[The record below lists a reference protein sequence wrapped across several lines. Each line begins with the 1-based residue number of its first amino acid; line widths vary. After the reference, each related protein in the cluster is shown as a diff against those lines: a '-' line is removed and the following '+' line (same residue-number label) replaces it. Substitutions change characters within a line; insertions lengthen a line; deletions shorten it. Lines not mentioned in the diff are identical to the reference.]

1 MKKILFVCL
10 GNICRSPAAEGILKK
25 YIEMDN
31 MEDRFY
37 IDSAGL
43 LDYHE
48 GEAYDARMISHAVKR
63 GYDLTG
69 TSRPFLYEDFEKFD
83 LIIAMDNEI
92 YSTLKSLDKSKI
104 FQNKIF
110 KMIDFY
116 SKKDFDEV
124 PDPYYS
130 SSKGFEVVLDILED
144 SCTALL
150 HKLKNDDT
158 NRS

>member
-25 YIEMDN
+25 YIEKVN
-31 MEDRFY
+31 LEDGFL

-48 GEAYDARMISHAVKR
+48 GETYDPRMISHAAKR
-63 GYDLTG
+63 GYNLTG
-69 TSRPFLYEDFEKFD
+69 TSRPFLYEDFESFD
-83 LIIAMDNEI
+83 FIIAMDNDI
-92 YSTLKSLDKSKI
+92 YDTLKSMDKSKR
-104 FQNKIF
+104 FHNKIF

-116 SKKDFDEV
+116 SKDDFDEV

-144 SCTALL
+144 SCKGLL
-150 HKLKNDDT
+150 NKLKNDDT
-158 NRS
+158 K